1 MKISVMD
8 AQHTLYEGAVSE
20 ATLPASGGELTLLD
34 DHEPIFVALQ
44 RGAIR
49 LVPIA
54 QKKEEL
60 KPILIQQGLAR
71 MRNNEL
77 VILVE

>member
-1 MKISVMD
+1 MKIFIMN
-8 AQHTLYEGAVSE
+8 AQHTLYQGAVSV

-44 RGAIR
+44 RGVIR

-60 KPILIQQGLAR
+60 QPIPIQQGLAR
-71 MRNNEL
+71 MKHNEL

>member
-49 LVPIA
+49 LLPLA

-60 KPILIQQGLAR
+60 KPIPIQQGLAR

>member
-1 MKISVMD
+1 MKISIMN
-8 AQHTLYEGAVSE
+8 AQHTLYQGAVSA
-20 ATLPASGGELTLLD
+20 ATLPANGGELTLLD

-60 KPILIQQGLAR
+60 QPIPIQQGLAR
-71 MRNNEL
+71 MKHNEL